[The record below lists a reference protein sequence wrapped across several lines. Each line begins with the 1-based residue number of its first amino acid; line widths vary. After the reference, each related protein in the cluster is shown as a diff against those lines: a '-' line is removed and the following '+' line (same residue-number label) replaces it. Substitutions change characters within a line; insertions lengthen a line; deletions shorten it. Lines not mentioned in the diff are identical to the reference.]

1 MYPYL
6 NIGPMH
12 LGLFGLMLWLAAV
25 AGTIVLHKNF
35 ARNGV
40 DADALNVVALVV
52 VLGVVGAKVWHEAQ
66 NLRELQYSLQYIGRP
81 GWHHPID
88 VVLGFLEWFRD
99 GFAWFGGMAAGIA
112 VLMIQGHMA
121 RFKGRL
127 WKSIDDPGPVPGV
140 RVGAIRMLDLAA
152 PAAAIGYGIGRI
164 GCLLSG
170 DGDYGIDTTL
180 PWGVHMMNGAD
191 QYHRALVPPI
201 PPTALVQPTPIYE
214 LLFSL
219 VVFWILWKLGEK
231 ARPVGWLTG
240 LYLVL
245 SGVGRFLVEFV
256 RINPKLYFHHT
267 MSNAQVAAVASAIL
281 GLVVLG
287 VAQASRVRWVPE
299 VAEAGKLVAK
309 QQV

>member
-12 LGLFGLMLWLAAV
+12 LGMFGLMLWLAAV

-52 VLGVVGAKVWHEAQ
+52 VAGVVGAKVWHELQ
-66 NLRELQYSLQYIGRP
+66 NTRELEYALHVIARP
-81 GWHHPID
+81 GWHHPLD
-88 VVLGFLEWFRD
+88 VAVRFLQWFRD
-99 GFAWFGGMAAGIA
+99 GFAWFGGMLAGIA
-112 VLMIQGHMA
+112 VLMLQGHSA
-121 RFKGRL
+121 RFKGPG
-127 WKSIDDPGPVPGV
+127 WKSIDDPGPVRGA

-170 DGDYGIDTTL
+170 DGDYGINTTL
-180 PWGVHMMNGAD
+180 PWGVHMAKD
-191 QYHRALVPPI
+191 ALVPPT

-219 VVFWILWKLGEK
+219 LLFWLLWQLGK
-231 ARPVGWLTG
+231 RARPVGWLTG
-240 LYLVL
+240 LYLAL
-245 SGVGRFLVEFV
+245 AGAGRFLVEFV
-256 RINPKLYFHHT
+256 RINPKRYLHGT
-267 MSNAQVAAVASAIL
+267 LSNAQVAAAGSVMV
-281 GLVVLG
+281 GLIVMG
-287 VAQASRVRWVPE
+287 VAQARHVEWTPE
-299 VAEAGKLVAK
+299 LVAK
-309 QQV
+309 PGT